1 MTGQAVLNF
10 AGIYPNTVER
20 VNNRDQVYFQ
30 SDYPFTPHIL
40 GMFTFRYED
49 ERGAKK
55 SVAYGI
61 DQNLERGNYDY
72 TAQIQ
77 GNYKYRLYYSLG
89 GGAEKNQLFGTVGL
103 LVSGWSI
110 IRFVPAMGLFHGTKI
125 RFNFANGYQEPS
137 LDEQF
142 GSLYNF
148 LLTQQGGPGVDPAVP
163 HHTDR

>member
-1 MTGQAVLNF
+1 VTGQAILNF
-10 AGIYPNTVER
+10 AGTYPNTVER

-61 DQNLERGNYDY
+61 DQNLERANYDY

-77 GNYKYRLYYSLG
+77 GNYKNRLFYSLG
-89 GGAEKNQLFGTVGL
+89 GGAEKNQLFGTVGTPR
-103 LVSGWSI
+103 I
-110 IRFVPAMGLFHGTKI
+110 GLAYYPV
-125 RFNFANGYQEPS
+125 RPE
-137 LDEQF
+137 
-142 GSLYNF
+142 
-148 LLTQQGGPGVDPAVP
+148 
-163 HHTDR
+163 